1 MGRTGN
7 GLFSTSSINFVIL
20 PRAVGN
26 AGVPMGCFFL
36 SASLL
41 AGMNV
46 PILLMGV
53 ILPFYAV
60 VDAIETALN
69 VWSDS
74 CVAAM
79 VDHDLK
85 DETFDA

>member
-1 MGRTGN
+1 
-7 GLFSTSSINFVIL
+7 
-20 PRAVGN
+20 
-26 AGVPMGCFFL
+26 
-36 SASLL
+36 
-41 AGMNV
+41 MNV

>member
-1 MGRTGN
+1 M
-7 GLFSTSSINFVIL
+7 L
-20 PRAVGN
+20 
-26 AGVPMGCFFL
+26 FL

-60 VDAIETALN
+60 VDAIEPLSMCGPTAVLPP
-69 VWSDS
+69 WLI
-74 CVAAM
+74 M
-79 VDHDLK
+79 
-85 DETFDA
+85 T

>member
-1 MGRTGN
+1 MRALTSRLAHSSSGSHLHAGRRRQCRRAHGV
-7 GLFSTSSINFVIL
+7 LFS
-20 PRAVGN
+20 
-26 AGVPMGCFFL
+26 L
-36 SASLL
+36 SL
-41 AGMNV
+41 APCGHECADSAY
-46 PILLMGV
+46 GRDSA
-53 ILPFYAV
+53 FYAV